1 MYDLIIKGGFLIDPY
16 QKIQGY
22 YDVAFERG
30 GISKVEESIDDKDGR
45 KILDAAGKMV
55 VPGLIDLHTHVY
67 WGVSH
72 FGIDADSR
80 CLDRGVT
87 TVVDAGSAGAL
98 TFRGFRRFIVEK
110 SRTRIFSFLHIAT
123 IGLTTDLPVGEL
135 RDLKNLDYEKAVEVG
150 KENRDL
156 IYGIKIRLGERE
168 VGDYA
173 PQALRLAKEAAKEL
187 RVPLMV
193 HPGVHKSFTISD
205 ILSVLEHGDI
215 MTHCFAI
222 QHPWPFHQST
232 ILNEKGEVIPEA
244 WDARRRGI
252 LFDVGHGVG
261 SFSFSTAEK
270 ALRQGFIPDTI
281 STDLHA
287 YNVDYL
293 VFDLPTTLSKF
304 LALGLSLEEVIE
316 LSTSTPSSALG
327 LNGKIGTLKPGAEG
341 DAVILEVDEGNF
353 IFRDPLNEE
362 RRGTKKLN
370 PVAVV
375 KGGEVASADP
385 RIFRKPINR

>member
-1 MYDLIIKGGFLIDPY
+1 M
-16 QKIQGY
+16 
-22 YDVAFERG
+22 
-30 GISKVEESIDDKDGR
+30 
-45 KILDAAGKMV
+45 
-55 VPGLIDLHTHVY
+55 
-67 WGVSH
+67 
-72 FGIDADSR
+72 
-80 CLDRGVT
+80 
-87 TVVDAGSAGAL
+87 TVVDVGSAGAL

-244 WDARRRGI
+244 LDARKREV

-270 ALRQGFIPDTI
+270 ALRQVIIPDTI
-281 STDLHA
+281 RTDLHA